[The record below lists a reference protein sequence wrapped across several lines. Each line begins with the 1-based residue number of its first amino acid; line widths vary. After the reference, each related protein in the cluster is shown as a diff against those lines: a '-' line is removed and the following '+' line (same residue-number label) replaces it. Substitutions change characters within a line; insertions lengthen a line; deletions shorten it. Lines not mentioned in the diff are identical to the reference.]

1 MRKPSSQTPP
11 HVAVMVETSK
21 IYGRE
26 ILLGIGRYLRVHGPW
41 SVYSAERAQDDPD
54 PAWLAEWRGHG
65 IITRSRDLRL
75 CRAARARGIP
85 VVSLRH
91 LLDRPEFPTL
101 MPDQRLIAR
110 RIAGHFLE
118 RGLRNFAYVGVP
130 GEKQWDR
137 QRRDEFVE
145 VLRAHGC
152 SSVVLRPLLAE
163 PGLAWERQEAQIAA
177 WVRRLPRP
185 VGIMVAHDTQGIQ
198 ILDACRRAALRVPD
212 DVAVVSVD
220 NDPVLCEVAT
230 PPLSSLDQ
238 NLQRLGFEAAAML
251 DRMMQ
256 GEAVAAANYPV
267 EPGQVVMRQ
276 SSDVVAVADPG
287 VARAIRHVREHATAG
302 VDVPALAAIAG
313 MSARAL
319 QRKFAEH
326 VGRSPLEEI
335 QEARLRRVRQLLL
348 ETDLVLPQVA
358 ELAGFRYQEYL
369 VRFFKR
375 RTGLSPGAFRRQM
388 RFDRHA
394 GGATVRKT
402 IFQPATS

>member
-1 MRKPSSQTPP
+1 MPKQLNQTPP

-26 ILLGIGRYLRVHGPW
+26 ILLGIGRYLRAHGPW
-41 SVYSAERAQDDPD
+41 SVYTAERAQDDPD
-54 PAWLAEWRGHG
+54 PEWLAEWQGHG
-65 IITRSRDLRL
+65 IITRSHDLRL

-91 LLDRPEFPTL
+91 LVDRPEFPTL
-101 MPDQRLIAR
+101 MPDQRLIGR
-110 RIAGHFLE
+110 RIATHFFE
-118 RGLRNFAYVGVP
+118 RGLRNFACVGVP
-130 GEKQWDR
+130 GGKKWCE
-137 QRRDEFVE
+137 QRREAFVAA
-145 VLRAHGC
+145 LREHGC
-152 SSVVLRPLLAE
+152 ADTIVRPLLAAPE
-163 PGLAWERQEAQIAA
+163 LEWERQEAQIAA
-177 WVRRLPRP
+177 WVRRLPLP
-185 VGIMVAHDTQGIQ
+185 IGVMVAHDMQGIQ
-198 ILDACRRAALRVPD
+198 ILDACRRAGLSVPD
-212 DVAVVSVD
+212 EVAVVSVD

-238 NLQRLGFEAAAML
+238 NLQRLGFDAAAML

-256 GEAVAAANYPV
+256 GERVAAANYLI

-276 SSDVVAVADPG
+276 SSNVVAVADAG
-287 VARAIRHVREHATAG
+287 VARAIRHVREHACEG

-313 MSARAL
+313 MSPRAL

-358 ELAGFRYQEYL
+358 ELAGFQYQEYL
-369 VRFFKR
+369 VRFFKQ
-375 RTGLSPGAFRRQM
+375 RTGMSPGAFRRRM
-388 RFDRHA
+388 RFDR
-394 GGATVRKT
+394 R
-402 IFQPATS
+402 